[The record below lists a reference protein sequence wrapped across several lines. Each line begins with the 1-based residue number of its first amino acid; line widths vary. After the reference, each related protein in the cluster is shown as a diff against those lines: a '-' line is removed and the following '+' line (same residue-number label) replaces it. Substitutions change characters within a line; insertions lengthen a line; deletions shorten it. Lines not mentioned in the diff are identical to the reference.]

1 MKNNNKN
8 LVKMPKMEVKTLS
21 SPSNSTICISI
32 LVENTVQ
39 LPGLKAEHGW
49 SVLIESNKG
58 RILFDTGQSSLLLA
72 NAKPLGLDLSAV
84 DKIVISHG
92 HYDHTGG
99 LADILQLNS
108 KAQVYAHPDIFK
120 CRFYL
125 PPMGGEAREIGVPAA
140 LLNSK
145 RFNLSHD
152 SVILFPGC
160 LNTGEIPK
168 SQPDLTVKHFFEDR
182 AGTRPDLIK
191 DDQALILESR
201 KGLIVILGCCHSGL
215 KATFDRVKALTGQTS
230 IYMVIGGMHLNGASA
245 KLMKQTIQTLREYSV
260 QRIGLGHCTGA
271 MGTFA
276 LQTEFPDRCFP
287 CPTGLR
293 MSID

>member
-1 MKNNNKN
+1 M
-8 LVKMPKMEVKTLS
+8 S
-21 SPSNSTICISI
+21 SPSNSTTCISI

-49 SVLIESNKG
+49 SVFIESSKG
-58 RILFDTGQSSLLLA
+58 RILFDTGQSPLLLA
-72 NAKPLGLDLSAV
+72 NAKLLGLDLSAV

-99 LADILQLNS
+99 LAEILQLNPV
-108 KAQVYAHPDIFK
+108 AQVYAHPDIFK
-120 CRFYL
+120 PRFYRR
-125 PPMGGEAREIGVPAA
+125 PDGTAREIGMPKEII
-140 LLNSK
+140 NSK
-145 RFNLSHD
+145 RFTLSRE
-152 SVILFPGC
+152 SVALFPGC
-160 LNTGEIPK
+160 LTTGEIPK

-182 AGTRPDLIK
+182 AGTHPDLIK

-245 KLMKQTIQTLREYSV
+245 ELVKQTIRALREYSV

-287 CPTGLR
+287 CLTGLR
-293 MSID
+293 MFID